1 MVSTKTFY
9 KSLSPPNRCSIFIVT
24 TLFPLLA
31 ACAFTNGNEHEKQ
44 EAFDL
49 ARTCFLTLMESND
62 MEPCVSSFTNFFHV
76 VSRHLK
82 DGMIRDQFAEALFR
96 ECCRRGKLDNQTLDA
111 FRKSSPLVAHRILS
125 NHRILPAEWQR
136 NITSD
141 GFKLQ

>member
-1 MVSTKTFY
+1 
-9 KSLSPPNRCSIFIVT
+9 
-24 TLFPLLA
+24 
-31 ACAFTNGNEHEKQ
+31 
-44 EAFDL
+44 
-49 ARTCFLTLMESND
+49 

-141 GFKLQ
+141 GYKLQ